1 MRISTL
7 PHLYRNAKRSGEI
20 VAILVKYGFADWVSR
35 LQIEFPKDLV
45 KDADGA
51 AVARFSFATRVR
63 LALTEGGP
71 TFIKLGQVLSTR
83 ADLVGVEV
91 ANELQKLQADVPADP
106 PEVVRAIVEAE
117 LGQPIDEIYDD
128 FDDVPLASASI
139 GQVHRARLKTGE
151 FVVVKVQHANIE
163 PKVDVDLEILANLA
177 AAAESFF
184 PELRNYRPKAVVAEF
199 QRTLRR
205 ELDFGREERHM
216 EEFAK
221 NFRDN
226 ATVHI
231 PKAYPEYT
239 TVRVLTMELLE
250 GVKLAD
256 TERLIADRTDLEEI
270 ARRGAELYME
280 MIFTH
285 GFYHA
290 DPHPGNILVLKGQV
304 IGLLDF
310 GMVGRI
316 DEALREDIEEM
327 LMALG
332 NRDPLLL
339 TSVIMRVGSVPANLD
354 TTALS
359 ADLNDF
365 VSHYAGQRMSDFNLS
380 GALDEMTEIIRRYKI
395 MLPPRVAMLFK
406 VLVML
411 EGTSRLLQPSFSLIE
426 VMAPF
431 QRKMIIK
438 RWSPGRRLRKFRRI
452 YSELEHLVEVLPR
465 NLLDIM
471 QQVQSGKFDVHLDHR
486 GLEPSVNRLVLG
498 MLTSALFLGSSLLLS
513 YKVPPLISIFPWQE
527 APYIAGLS
535 ILGLLGS
542 FTSIGLGLRLIRAIN
557 KSGHLDRRRP

>member
-1 MRISTL
+1 MRIATP
-7 PHLYRNAKRSGEI
+7 PHIYRHAKRTGEV
-20 VAILVKYGFADWVSR
+20 VAILVKYGFADLVSR

-51 AVARFSFATRVR
+51 AIARYSFATRVR
-63 LALTEGGP
+63 LALTDAGP

-91 ANELQKLQADVPADP
+91 ANELQKLQANVPADP
-106 PEVVRAIVEAE
+106 PATVRNIVENE
-117 LGQPIDEIYDD
+117 LGQPIDEIYAE
-128 FDDVPLASASI
+128 FDEEAIASASI
-139 GQVHRARLKTGE
+139 GQVHRARLKSGE
-151 FVVVKVQHANIE
+151 RVVVKVQHAGIE

-177 AAAESFF
+177 AAAEAFF

-216 EEFAK
+216 EEFAN
-221 NFRDN
+221 NFREN
-226 ATVHI
+226 PTIHI

-239 TVRVLTMELLE
+239 TVRVLTMEQLE
-250 GVKLAD
+250 GAKLSD
-256 TERLIADRTDLEEI
+256 TERLLEQRYDLEEI

-316 DEALREDIEEM
+316 DEPLREDIEEM
-327 LMALG
+327 LLALG

-354 TTALS
+354 QAALS
-359 ADLNDF
+359 SDINDF
-365 VSHYAGQRMSDFNLS
+365 VSHYAGQRLSDFNLS
-380 GALDEMTEIIRRYKI
+380 GALEEMTEIIRRYHI
-395 MLPPRVAMLFK
+395 MLPARVAMLLK

-411 EGTSRLLQPSFSLIE
+411 EGTSRLLNPSFSLVE

-431 QRKMIIK
+431 QRKLILR

-452 YSELEHLVEVLPR
+452 YAEMEHLVEVLPR

-486 GLEPSVNRLVLG
+486 GLEPSVNRLVFG

-513 YKVPPLISIFPWQE
+513 YKVPPLISIPPWYETPWIQ
-527 APYIAGLS
+527 GLS
-535 ILGLLGS
+535 VLGLLGS
-542 FTSIGLGLRLIRAIN
+542 ITSIALGLRLIRAIN
-557 KSGHLDRRRP
+557 KSGHLDRRRS

>member
-1 MRISTL
+1 MRITTL
-7 PHLYRNAKRSGEI
+7 PSIYRHAKRTGEI
-20 VAILVKYGFADWVSR
+20 VAVLVRYGFADWVSR
-35 LQIEFPKDLV
+35 LQIEFPKDLL
-45 KDADGA
+45 KDADGSA
-51 AVARFSFATRVR
+51 IARYSFATRIR
-63 LALTEGGP
+63 LALTDAGP

-91 ANELQKLQADVPADP
+91 ANELQKLQANVPADS
-106 PEVVRAIVEAE
+106 PETVRQIIANE
-117 LGQPIDEIYDD
+117 LGQPVDEIFAE
-128 FDDVPLASASI
+128 FDDQALASASI

-151 FVVVKVQHANIE
+151 RVVVKVQHAGIE

-177 AAAESFF
+177 AAAEGFF

-216 EEFAK
+216 EEFAQ
-221 NFRDN
+221 NFREDP
-226 ATVHI
+226 TVHI

-239 TVRVLTMELLE
+239 TVRVLTMEQLD
-250 GVKLAD
+250 GVKLSD
-256 TERLIADRTDLEEI
+256 TERLIEQRYDLEEI

-304 IGLLDF
+304 IGLLDY

-316 DEALREDIEEM
+316 DESLREDIEEM
-327 LMALG
+327 LLALG
-332 NRDPLLL
+332 NRDPLSL
-339 TSVIMRVGSVPANLD
+339 TSVIMRVGSVPAALD
-354 TTALS
+354 QSALS
-359 ADLNDF
+359 SDLNDF
-365 VSHYAGQRMSDFNLS
+365 VSHYAGQRLSDFNLS

-395 MLPPRVAMLFK
+395 MLPARVAMLLK

-411 EGTSRLLQPSFSLIE
+411 EGTSRLLHPSFSLVE

-431 QRKMIIK
+431 QRKLVLR
-438 RWSPGRRLRKFRRI
+438 RWSPIRRLRKYRRI
-452 YSELEHLVEVLPR
+452 YAEMEHLVEVLPR

-486 GLEPSVNRLVLG
+486 GLEPSVNRLVFG

-513 YKVPPLISIFPWQE
+513 YKVPPLLNIFPGQE
-527 APYIAGLS
+527 TPFIRGLS
-535 ILGLLGS
+535 VLGLLGS
-542 FTSIGLGLRLIRAIN
+542 ITSIALGLRLIRAIN
-557 KSGHLDRRRP
+557 KSGHLDRKR

>member
-1 MRISTL
+1 MRITTL
-7 PHLYRNAKRSGEI
+7 PSIYRHAKRTGEI
-20 VAILVKYGFADWVSR
+20 VAVLVRYGFADWVSR
-35 LQIEFPKDLV
+35 LQIEFPKDLL
-45 KDADGA
+45 KDADGSA
-51 AVARFSFATRVR
+51 IARYSFATRIR
-63 LALTEGGP
+63 LALTDGGP

-91 ANELQKLQADVPADP
+91 ANELQKLQANVPADSP
-106 PEVVRAIVEAE
+106 DTVRQIIANE
-117 LGQPIDEIYDD
+117 LGQPVDEIFAE
-128 FDDVPLASASI
+128 FDDQALASASI

-151 FVVVKVQHANIE
+151 RVVVKVQHAGIE

-177 AAAESFF
+177 AAAEGFF

-216 EEFAK
+216 EEFAL
-221 NFRDN
+221 NFREDP
-226 ATVHI
+226 TVHI

-239 TVRVLTMELLE
+239 TVRVLTMEQLD
-250 GVKLAD
+250 GVKLSD
-256 TERLIADRTDLEEI
+256 TERLIEQRYDLEEI

-304 IGLLDF
+304 IGLLDY

-316 DEALREDIEEM
+316 DESLREDIEEM
-327 LMALG
+327 LLALG
-332 NRDPLLL
+332 NRDALLL
-339 TSVIMRVGSVPANLD
+339 TSVIMRVGSVPAALD
-354 TTALS
+354 QSALS
-359 ADLNDF
+359 SDLNDF
-365 VSHYAGQRMSDFNLS
+365 VSHYAGQRLSDFNLS

-395 MLPPRVAMLFK
+395 MLPARVAMLLK

-411 EGTSRLLQPSFSLIE
+411 EGTSRLLHPSFSLVE

-431 QRKMIIK
+431 QRKLVLR
-438 RWSPGRRLRKFRRI
+438 RWSPVRRLRKYRRI
-452 YSELEHLVEVLPR
+452 YAEMEHLVEVLPR

-486 GLEPSVNRLVLG
+486 GLEPSVNRLVFGL
-498 MLTSALFLGSSLLLS
+498 LTSALFLGSSLLLS
-513 YKVPPLISIFPWQE
+513 YKVPPLISIPIWYGTWIE
-527 APYIAGLS
+527 GLS
-535 ILGLLGS
+535 VLGLLGS
-542 FTSIGLGLRLIRAIN
+542 ITSIALGLRLIRAIN
-557 KSGHLDRRRP
+557 KSGHLDRRR

>member
-7 PHLYRNAKRSGEI
+7 PHLYRHAKRTGEV

-91 ANELQKLQADVPADP
+91 ANELQKLQADVPADSA
-106 PEVVRAIVEAE
+106 EKVRATIEAE
-117 LGQPIDEIYDD
+117 LGQPVDEIFTEFEDT
-128 FDDVPLASASI
+128 PLASASI
-139 GQVHRARLKTGE
+139 GQVHRARLKSGE
-151 FVVVKVQHANIE
+151 QVVVKVQHAGIE
-163 PKVDVDLEILANLA
+163 SKIDIDLEILANLA

-216 EEFAK
+216 EEFAN
-221 NFRDN
+221 NFREN
-226 ATVHI
+226 PAVHI
-231 PKAYPEYT
+231 PKAYPEFT

-250 GVKLAD
+250 GTKLVD
-256 TERLIADRTDLEEI
+256 TERLIADRADLEEI

-304 IGLLDF
+304 IGLLDY

-316 DEALREDIEEM
+316 DESLREDIEEM
-327 LMALG
+327 LLALG

-359 ADLNDF
+359 ADINDF

-395 MLPPRVAMLFK
+395 MLPPRVAMLLK

-411 EGTSRLLQPSFSLIE
+411 EGTSRLLHPNFSLIE
-426 VMAPF
+426 VMVPF
-431 QRKMIIK
+431 QRKLILR

-452 YSELEHLVEVLPR
+452 YAEMEHLVEVLPR
-465 NLLDIM
+465 NMLDIM

-513 YKVPPLISIFPWQE
+513 YKVPPLINIFPWQE
-527 APYIAGLS
+527 TPYIVGLS
-535 ILGLLGS
+535 ILGLMGS
-542 FTSIGLGLRLIRAIN
+542 MTSIALGLRLIRAIN
-557 KSGHLDRRRP
+557 KSGHLDRRR